1 MKKSF
6 KLNPTQILLLGFIFT
21 ILFAAILLYL
31 PFFHEPNVNITFTD
45 ALFTATSAITVTGL
59 NVIDP
64 GSTFNR
70 WGEILLIILIQI
82 GGLGFMTFA
91 IWFFVLLGK
100 KISLKQRLLMKENI
114 GQISLEG
121 IVKLALRLLWITM
134 SVELL
139 GALLLALGWH
149 KTLGWSEA
157 FYQGV
162 FHAVSA
168 FNNAGFSLFPDNL
181 MSSLSNPL
189 VNIVIG
195 SLIILGGI
203 GFVVII
209 DVINKGFIF
218 KKLSLHS
225 KVTLTTNLVLILFG
239 LLFFFVIEFGNPNS
253 LGVLSTGDK
262 FLATFFQVIA
272 TRTAGFNTLDIAG
285 LTQVTLFFFIIY
297 MFIGA
302 SSGSTG
308 GGIKVTSIAVI
319 WVTVKSVLQGKEHA
333 TIYKKTLPN
342 DLILRTMVVII
353 LSITVVI
360 SSALILGITEQ
371 GTPFLVILFEAA
383 SAFGTVGLSMGLTTN
398 LSEAGR
404 WVIMV
409 TMLIGRLG
417 PLTFGFALAKRKQ
430 KEHFKYPEEKIM
442 IG

>member
-1 MKKSF
+1 MKKNF
-6 KLNPTQILLLGFIFT
+6 RLNPTQVLLLGFVIA
-21 ILFAAILLYL
+21 ILLGAILLYL
-31 PFFHEPNVNITFTD
+31 PIFHEPNVDITFTD

-70 WGEILLIILIQI
+70 GGEIILIILIQI

-114 GQISLEG
+114 GQMSLEG

-134 SVELL
+134 SVELI

-149 KTLGWSEA
+149 ETLGWKEA
-157 FYQGV
+157 LYQGI
-162 FHAVSA
+162 FHSVSA
-168 FNNAGFSLFPDNL
+168 FNNAGFSLFSDSL
-181 MSSLSNPL
+181 MSSVSNPL
-189 VNIVIG
+189 VNIVTI

-209 DVINKGFIF
+209 DVINKGFVF

-225 KVTLTTNLVLILFG
+225 KVTLTTNLVLILLG
-239 LLFFFVIEFGNPNS
+239 LLFFFLMEFNNQNS
-253 LGVLSTGDK
+253 LGPLSIGDK
-262 FLATFFQVIA
+262 FMATFFQVIT

-285 LTQVTLFFFIIY
+285 LTQATLFFFIIY

-308 GGIKVTSIAVI
+308 GGVKVTSIAVI

-342 DLILRTMVVII
+342 ELILRTMVVII
-353 LSITVVI
+353 LSLSVVI
-360 SSALILGITEQ
+360 VAALILDITEPE
-371 GTPFLVILFEAA
+371 TPFLTILFEAT
-383 SAFGTVGLSMGLTTN
+383 SAFGTVGLSMGLTPN
-398 LSEAGR
+398 LSDAGR
-404 WVIMV
+404 WVIMI

-417 PLTFGFALAKRKQ
+417 PLTFGFALANRKT

>member
-1 MKKSF
+1 MKKNF
-6 KLNPTQILLLGFIFT
+6 RLNPTQVLLLGFVIA
-21 ILFAAILLYL
+21 ILLGAILLYL
-31 PFFHEPNVNITFTD
+31 PIFHEPNVNITFTD

-70 WGEILLIILIQI
+70 GGEIILIILIQI

-114 GQISLEG
+114 GQMSLEG

-134 SVELL
+134 SVELI

-149 KTLGWSEA
+149 GTLGWKEA
-157 FYQGV
+157 IYQGI
-162 FHAVSA
+162 FHSVSA
-168 FNNAGFSLFPDNL
+168 FNNAGFSLFPDSL
-181 MSSLSNPL
+181 MSSISNPL
-189 VNIVIG
+189 VNIVVIF
-195 SLIILGGI
+195 LIILGGI

-209 DVINKGFIF
+209 DVINKGFVF

-225 KVTLTTNLVLILFG
+225 KVTLTTNLVLIMLG
-239 LLFFFVIEFGNPNS
+239 LFFFFLMEFNNQNS
-253 LGVLSTGDK
+253 IGTLTIGDK
-262 FLATFFQVIA
+262 LLATSFQVIA

-285 LTQVTLFFFIIY
+285 LTQATLFFFIIY

-308 GGIKVTSIAVI
+308 GGVKVTSIAVI
-319 WVTVKSVLQGKEHA
+319 WVTIKSVLQGKEHA
-333 TIYKKTLPN
+333 TIYKKTIPN
-342 DLILRTMVVII
+342 ELILRTMAVII
-353 LSITVVI
+353 LSLSVVI
-360 SSALILGITEQ
+360 AAALVLDITEP
-371 GTPFLVILFEAA
+371 GTPFLTILFEAT
-383 SAFGTVGLSMGLTTN
+383 SAFGTVGLSMGLTPN
-398 LSEAGR
+398 LSDAGR
-404 WVIMV
+404 WVIMI

-417 PLTFGFALAKRKQ
+417 PLTFGFALANRKT

>member
-1 MKKSF
+1 MKKDI
-6 KLNPTQILLLGFIFT
+6 KLSPTQILLLGFVVT
-21 ILFAAILLYL
+21 ILVGATLLYL
-31 PFFHEPNVNITFTD
+31 PIFHEPNVNITFTD

-70 WGEILLIILIQI
+70 GGEILLIVLIQI

-100 KISLKQRLLMKENI
+100 KISLKQRLLMQENI
-114 GQISLEG
+114 GHISLEG

-134 SVELL
+134 SVELI
-139 GALLLALGWH
+139 GAILLALGWH
-149 KTLGWSEA
+149 EILGWKEA
-157 FYQGV
+157 LYQGI
-162 FHAVSA
+162 FHSVAA

-181 MSSLSNPL
+181 MSSVSNPL
-189 VNIVIG
+189 VNIVI
-195 SLIILGGI
+195 SLLIILGGI

-209 DVINKGFIF
+209 DIINKGFVF

-239 LLFFFVIEFGNPNS
+239 LLFFFLMEFNNQNS
-253 LGVLSTGDK
+253 IGALSTGDK
-262 FLATFFQVIA
+262 FLATFFQVIV
-272 TRTAGFNTLDIAG
+272 TRTAGFNTLDIAA
-285 LTQVTLFFFIIY
+285 LTQATLFFFIIY

-308 GGIKVTSIAVI
+308 GGVKVTSIAVI

-333 TIYKKTLPN
+333 TIYKKTIPN
-342 DLILRTMVVII
+342 ELILRTMAVII
-353 LSITVVI
+353 LSLSVVI
-360 SSALILGITEQ
+360 ISTLILDITEP
-371 GTPFLVILFEAA
+371 GTPFLVILFEAT
-383 SAFGTVGLSMGLTTN
+383 SAFGTVGLSMGLTPN

-404 WVIMV
+404 WVIMI

-417 PLTFGFALAKRKQ
+417 PLTFGFALANKKA